1 MNKEAVRTDA
11 YTQKSKLRVLHKYTA
26 VIIIL
31 FSLSLFFSNY
41 LDRIIT
47 YVNSSIAKC
56 NNKLSDILVNWGL
69 GIDVISLQGNHFVSK
84 KEALKFIDKSKPIL
98 FISLPKIKRN
108 IELSSRWIKDVDVQR
123 ILPNTIVISIEE
135 HKPFAIWHH
144 DNQFSVIDSTGYVI
158 INDYYVGELVSIFG
172 NDALSGLDFVKTVV
186 NSSTDL
192 SRQISS
198 FNYIQ
203 GWNIIF
209 NNGLEVRLSQD
220 SQNDAWNCL
229 KKLHDELNVMKS
241 NWKAIDLRT
250 QNKIF
255 IKKKKTYYQLQ
266 SFNCD
271 YSVFFNK

>member
-41 LDRIIT
+41 LDRIVT
-47 YVNSSIAKC
+47 YVNSSTAKC

-69 GIDVISLQGNHFVSK
+69 SIDIISSQGNHFVSK
-84 KEALKFIDKSKPIL
+84 KEVLKFIDKSKPIL
-98 FISLPKIKRN
+98 FISLSKIKRN
-108 IELSSRWIKDVDVQR
+108 IELSSRWIKNVNIQR
-123 ILPNTIVISIEE
+123 ILPNTIAISIEE

-144 DNQFSVIDSTGYVI
+144 GNQFSVIDSTGYVI
-158 INDYYVGELVSIFG
+158 INDYYVGGLVPIFG
-172 NDALSGLDFVKTVV
+172 NDALSELDFVQAVI
-186 NSSTDL
+186 NSNTEL

-198 FNYIQ
+198 FNYMQ
-203 GWNIIF
+203 GWNIVF
-209 NNGLEVRLSQD
+209 NNGLEIKLPQD
-220 SQNDAWNCL
+220 NPNHAWNCL
-229 KKLHDELNVMKS
+229 KRLHDESNIMKN

-255 IKKKKTYYQLQ
+255 IKKQKTYYQLQ

-271 YSVFFNK
+271 YSAFFNK